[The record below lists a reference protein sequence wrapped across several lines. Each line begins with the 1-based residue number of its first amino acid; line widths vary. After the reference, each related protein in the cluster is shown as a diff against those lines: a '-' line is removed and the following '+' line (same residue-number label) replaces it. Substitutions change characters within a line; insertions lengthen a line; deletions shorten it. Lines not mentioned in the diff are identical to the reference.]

1 MRTTGKNKSLK
12 LIAACSV
19 AIFSLGSIC
28 AGAYAWFTLEMKQT
42 LGTTDFAVV
51 NVGTCNLYSMELVK
65 FNYDVHQY
73 GSTYIVDY
81 SSPEAGTVNRY
92 QYSNDYNSFGYDDG
106 TWHPVSMM
114 NLYDPVSL
122 TLSGDQLSS
131 LNCNSIYQF
140 TVSSLDLTEA
150 KLDSYV
156 RKIIDTDKEE
166 DDLFLTTCTDFDIY
180 FDADLLD
187 TNPAFGDDHKAY
199 YPSYITDK
207 TVDLSDDEELYYK
220 ISYLSSLADS
230 HANLYDGDGSIGTEI
245 PVEFI
250 PDSTSGENYLTFYIN
265 VNYAPSQLVDTM
277 YHIYRNNINA
287 ICDFGFY
294 FYFLQ
299 EGDE

>member
-1 MRTTGKNKSLK
+1 MRTTGKNKNLK

-28 AGAYAWFTLEMKQT
+28 AGAYAWFTLEMKQA
-42 LGTTDFAVV
+42 LGPTDFAVV
-51 NVGTCNLYSMELVK
+51 NVGTCNLYSMELIK
-65 FNYDVHQY
+65 FNYNVLQY
-73 GSTYIVDY
+73 GSTYVVDY
-81 SSPEAGTVNRY
+81 STPETGIVKRY

-122 TLSGDQLSS
+122 TLSGGQLSS

-150 KLDSYV
+150 KLNSYV
-156 RKIIDTDKEE
+156 RKIIDTAKEE
-166 DDLFLTTCTDFDIY
+166 DDIFLTTCTDFDIY

-199 YPSYITDK
+199 YPSYIEK
-207 TVDLSDDEELYYK
+207 SENLSDDEELYYK
-220 ISYLSSLADS
+220 VSYLSSLATS

-250 PDSTSGENYLTFYIN
+250 YDYTSGANYLTFYIN
-265 VNYAPSQLVDTM
+265 VNYAPSQLDGTM